1 MKNRVSDILIIALFI
16 AFVGGICA
24 AQALLP
30 DGAVSAAER
39 RKLAQ
44 APEFSVQAVFSG
56 KFAEDAEKYLA
67 DQFPLRQQ
75 FRTLKAA
82 WQFGVFR
89 AKDNDGVYIAGNS
102 VYSLAKPLEEAQTE
116 ALISNT
122 NAVYKK
128 YLSGLKTYFAAV
140 PDKSR
145 GEAEK
150 YGYPEVDHEALDRL
164 LKDGLD
170 AGIKYL
176 GFSPC
181 AGLTADDYYRTDL
194 HWRQERLQPVLD
206 ALGAAMD
213 FAPPDISGWQADVL
227 SPFYGVYCGQSA
239 LDVGYDSITCL
250 SSAAVDASAVTGAEF
265 AGEKAVYDPADAHSL
280 DGYNI
285 FLGGAQAVLTVVN
298 PAGKTGRELY
308 IFRDSFASSLAPLL
322 LESYDRITLID
333 LRYIAADLVGEY
345 VDFAPGA
352 DALFLYS
359 AEVLQNGMLLK

>member
-213 FAPPDISGWQADVL
+213 FAPLQGGEIRPAAFSKGKPFFPRKERRSPLYPLQERAVAAVIGALTIHFRPDLKPLRRSEPCIIQ
-227 SPFYGVYCGQSA
+227 
-239 LDVGYDSITCL
+239 VG
-250 SSAAVDASAVTGAEF
+250 SAARF
-265 AGEKAVYDPADAHSL
+265 ARPR
-280 DGYNI
+280 
-285 FLGGAQAVLTVVN
+285 Q
-298 PAGKTGRELY
+298 
-308 IFRDSFASSLAPLL
+308 
-322 LESYDRITLID
+322 
-333 LRYIAADLVGEY
+333 
-345 VDFAPGA
+345 
-352 DALFLYS
+352 
-359 AEVLQNGMLLK
+359 